1 MISNTKQI
9 FEYICK
15 NAING
20 KIDIGNKLS
29 SKWSIFAKFL
39 TNIEHSNNK
48 KSATIPILN
57 IPNYDNFIK
66 KLDTYLTLAREFYKL
81 DATYFYLFQN
91 EFDKKLVLDLFANAT
106 FYDFNNIES
115 YIDVRTKMLEHSL
128 QKSELNF
135 GMYDNLNVEAKI
147 EKSNSNLEGPYKIVF
162 YIYDKN
168 ENCFELPT
176 ITFGIVKNT
185 CYLYTVQNK
194 NKLKITDFS
203 KKLDRY
209 FRKINK
215 GVSFQDI
222 ESNVSPNALVSLTL
236 FMSLLKQNN
245 IKHILSPSFMPIRYQ
260 SSKIARFFDCKNQK
274 SKHIAIKNL
283 YRDQN
288 NITNKLMYLMLRYKY
303 HFPNCSCNFDE
314 NTNYISLN
322 LSSSQ
327 NLTGNIIYDLDN
339 LLQSNSKTEQTNCD
353 NELNM

>member
-236 FMSLLKQNN
+236 FMSLLKQ
-245 IKHILSPSFMPIRYQ
+245 Y
-260 SSKIARFFDCKNQK
+260 
-274 SKHIAIKNL
+274 
-283 YRDQN
+283 
-288 NITNKLMYLMLRYKY
+288 
-303 HFPNCSCNFDE
+303 
-314 NTNYISLN
+314 
-322 LSSSQ
+322 
-327 NLTGNIIYDLDN
+327 
-339 LLQSNSKTEQTNCD
+339 
-353 NELNM
+353 